1 MAYKHGVYTSEVA
14 TSMVAPITG
23 TAGLQVIVGT
33 APVNML
39 KDPAAA
45 VNVPLLV
52 NSYKEAV
59 EAVGYLPDFASY
71 TLCECISANFSVV
84 GIAPMV
90 LINVLDPAKHKVAI
104 TGGTI
109 QVNDGVAVLEETGVL
124 LEGLTVKSGSNTL
137 TAGTD
142 YTTTWNDDGTLNIV
156 VLSTGAGKEATSL
169 TVTGNK
175 IDPSKVTAA
184 DIVGGVD
191 NSTGKETGLEVV
203 RQVYPK
209 LSMTPG
215 ILLAPRF
222 SKDATVAAALQ
233 AKTKS
238 INSVFGA
245 VCALWTST
253 AATPARPS
261 TPP

>member
-59 EAVGYLPDFASY
+59 EAVGYLPDFANY

-90 LINVLDPAKHKVAI
+90 LINVLDPAKHKIAI
-104 TGGTI
+104 TGGTV
-109 QVNDGVAVLEETGVL
+109 QVNDGVAG
-124 LEGLTVKSGSNTL
+124 
-137 TAGTD
+137 
-142 YTTTWNDDGTLNIV
+142 
-156 VLSTGAGKEATSL
+156 
-169 TVTGNK
+169 
-175 IDPSKVTAA
+175 
-184 DIVGGVD
+184 VGGD
-191 NSTGKETGLEVV
+191 GRSAGGADRQEWFQHADRRHGLHHHME
-203 RQVYPK
+203 RRRY
-209 LSMTPG
+209 
-215 ILLAPRF
+215 AEYR
-222 SKDATVAAALQ
+222 
-233 AKTKS
+233 
-238 INSVFGA
+238 GA
-245 VCALWTST
+245 FH
-253 AATPARPS
+253 RRG
-261 TPP
+261 

>member
-59 EAVGYLPDFASY
+59 EAVGYLPDFANY

-104 TGGTI
+104 TGGTV

-142 YTTTWNDDGTLNIV
+142 YTTTWNDDGTLNIAV
-156 VLSTGAGKEATSL
+156 SVQDHGHQRRVGRGAARRR
-169 TVTGNK
+169 
-175 IDPSKVTAA
+175 D
-184 DIVGGVD
+184 GGVQGEPD
-191 NSTGKETGLEVV
+191 HRGIPV
-203 RQVYPK
+203 RRQPCYQ
-209 LSMTPG
+209 
-215 ILLAPRF
+215 R
-222 SKDATVAAALQ
+222 
-233 AKTKS
+233 KT
-238 INSVFGA
+238 
-245 VCALWTST
+245 
-253 AATPARPS
+253 R
-261 TPP
+261 

>member
-59 EAVGYLPDFASY
+59 EAVGYLPDFANY

-104 TGGTI
+104 TGGTV
-109 QVNDGVAVLEETGVL
+109 Q
-124 LEGLTVKSGSNTL
+124 
-137 TAGTD
+137 
-142 YTTTWNDDGTLNIV
+142 
-156 VLSTGAGKEATSL
+156 VLSL
-169 TVTGNK
+169 
-175 IDPSKVTAA
+175 IH
-184 DIVGGVD
+184 I
-191 NSTGKETGLEVV
+191 
-203 RQVYPK
+203 
-209 LSMTPG
+209 
-215 ILLAPRF
+215 
-222 SKDATVAAALQ
+222 
-233 AKTKS
+233 
-238 INSVFGA
+238 
-245 VCALWTST
+245 
-253 AATPARPS
+253 
-261 TPP
+261 

>member
-52 NSYKEAV
+52 SSYKEAV
-59 EAVGYLPDFASY
+59 EAVGYLPDFANY

-90 LINVLDPAKHKVAI
+90 LINVLDPAKHKIAI
-104 TGGTI
+104 TGGTV

-124 LEGLTVKSGSNTL
+124 LEGLTVMHQLGEDHFF
-137 TAGTD
+137 GH
-142 YTTTWNDDGTLNIV
+142 
-156 VLSTGAGKEATSL
+156 
-169 TVTGNK
+169 
-175 IDPSKVTAA
+175 
-184 DIVGGVD
+184 
-191 NSTGKETGLEVV
+191 
-203 RQVYPK
+203 
-209 LSMTPG
+209 
-215 ILLAPRF
+215 APF
-222 SKDATVAAALQ
+222 H
-233 AKTKS
+233 
-238 INSVFGA
+238 
-245 VCALWTST
+245 
-253 AATPARPS
+253 
-261 TPP
+261 